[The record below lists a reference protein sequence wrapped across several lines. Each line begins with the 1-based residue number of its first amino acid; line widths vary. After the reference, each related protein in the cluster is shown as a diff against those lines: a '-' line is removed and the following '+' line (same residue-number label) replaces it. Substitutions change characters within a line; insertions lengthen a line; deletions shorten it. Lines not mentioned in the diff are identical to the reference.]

1 MSIATLFG
9 MTKMAAGVAIL
20 LCCIAQARSQSIISP
35 ERSGGGPPSTRP
47 LSPAPT
53 PPESGAARVYLLHG
67 WMNVFSL
74 GMDDL
79 AQKLERNGIPS
90 SVRNHAEWQQLAEEI
105 AARYRAG
112 DRRPIIL
119 IGHSLGADAALL
131 MGEHLGRLGVPVAL
145 IVLFDGTQPMAVTEN
160 VARVMNITQRV
171 YITGGPGFRG
181 ELINFDVSRDASIAH
196 TTIDKSARLHAV
208 VIDKIKSVIGQEEAV
223 GQPSAPA
230 ASMPA
235 DAPRAE
241 PGSAAPKL
249 GPPTGPIIENSP
261 GPPRR

>member
-1 MSIATLFG
+1 MSIMTLSR
-9 MTKMAAGVAIL
+9 MTRMAAAIAIL
-20 LCCIAQARSQSIISP
+20 LCCVAPARTQSIGAERP
-35 ERSGGGPPSTRP
+35 EAGLPSTRP
-47 LSPAPT
+47 LSPVPT
-53 PPESGAARVYLLHG
+53 PSESGAARVYLLHG

-79 AQKLERNGIPS
+79 AQKLEREGIPS

-119 IGHSLGADAALL
+119 IGHSLGADAAIL

-145 IVLFDGTQPMAVTEN
+145 IVLFDGTQSMAVTEN
-160 VARVMNITQRV
+160 VARVMNITQRI
-171 YITGGPGFRG
+171 YITSGPGFRG
-181 ELINFDVSRDASIAH
+181 ELTNIDVSRDAGIAH

-208 VIDKIKSVIGQEEAV
+208 VIDKIKSVIGQEAAV

-230 ASMPA
+230 ASM
-235 DAPRAE
+235 RA
-241 PGSAAPKL
+241 K
-249 GPPTGPIIENSP
+249 PTTT
-261 GPPRR
+261 R

>member
-1 MSIATLFG
+1 
-9 MTKMAAGVAIL
+9 MAAGVAIL
-20 LCCIAQARSQSIISP
+20 LCCIGQARDQSIISP

-53 PPESGAARVYLLHG
+53 PSESGAARVYLLHG

-79 AQKLERNGIPS
+79 AQKLEREGIPS

-119 IGHSLGADAALL
+119 IGHSLGADAAIL

-145 IVLFDGTQPMAVTEN
+145 IVLFDGTQSMAVTEN
-160 VARVMNITQRV
+160 VARVMNITQRI
-171 YITGGPGFRG
+171 YITSGPGFRG
-181 ELINFDVSRDASIAH
+181 ELTNIDVSRDASIAH

-208 VIDKIKSVIGQEEAV
+208 VIDKIKSVIGQEEAA

-235 DAPRAE
+235 DALGAE
-241 PGSAAPKL
+241 RGAAAPKL
-249 GPPTGPIIENSP
+249 GPPTGPISENP
-261 GPPRR
+261 PEPPRR